1 MRLDKLAAKPQL
13 VLITLDDED
22 TVKEYGEPLEFWTYD
37 RQPLDVFMQLANI
50 KQENQGEMINVVRQL
65 ILNDEGKQVIVGEMV
80 LPTVILIRAISKIVA
95 MLGKS

>member
-1 MRLDKLAAKPQL
+1 MKLSTIAAKPQL

-22 TVKEYGEPLEFWTYD
+22 TIKEYGEPLEFHTWD

-80 LPTVILIRAISKIVA
+80 LPTVILVKAITKIVA
-95 MLGKS
+95 ILGKS